1 MRLHIGLVATLAV
14 VLIVVP
20 LAAVARQPTKVYR
33 IGWLSPG
40 SRPSEPGPVLVAFLQ
55 ALREFGYVE
64 GQNLVVEYRYAEHQL
79 DRLPSLAAAL
89 VGLQPDVI
97 VTTGTPAIR
106 ALQQA
111 TSTIP
116 IVVGSG
122 GDLARQGIVAS
133 LARPSGNI
141 TGLTLLGGLDS
152 KRLELLT
159 EAVPTATR
167 VALLINP
174 ANPGTGNLCPAVEA
188 SGRALRVH
196 VQCVEAP
203 HPDALDAAFHAI
215 VTGRAEALLLSDDF
229 MVSSQA
235 TRIAAFA
242 LEHRL
247 PTMGVGQFAQAGG
260 LLAYS
265 ADFTD
270 MFRRAAAYVDKI
282 LKGAKPAD
290 LPVERADKLFLVVN
304 LKTAK
309 ALGIPIPSHLL
320 MLADEVLQ

>member
-1 MRLHIGLVATLAV
+1 M
-14 VLIVVP
+14 
-20 LAAVARQPTKVYR
+20 
-33 IGWLSPG
+33 
-40 SRPSEPGPVLVAFLQ
+40 
-55 ALREFGYVE
+55 YVE
-64 GQNLVVEYRYAEHQL
+64 GQNLVVEYRYAEHQM
-79 DRLPSLAAAL
+79 DRLPSLAAEL

-97 VTTGTPAIR
+97 FTFGTPAIL
-106 ALQQA
+106 AVHQA

-122 GDLARQGIVAS
+122 GDLAAQGIVAS

-141 TGLTLLGGLDS
+141 TGLTLLLGLDS

-188 SGRALRVH
+188 AGRALGVH
-196 VQCVEAP
+196 VRCVETP

-215 VTGRAEALLLSDDF
+215 VTGRAEALLLSDDS
-229 MVSSQA
+229 MVNSQA

-247 PTMGVGQFAQAGG
+247 PTMGVGQFAKAGG

-265 ADFTD
+265 ADFTN
-270 MFRRAAAYVDKI
+270 MYRRAAVYVDKI

-309 ALGIPIPSHLL
+309 ALGITIPSHLL